1 MIDGRTGVTL
11 CRLFPLDKAQNSDS
25 RRRALEPLPHRD
37 VATDEPLASG
47 IAPLLSSLMAEYAAT
62 GH

>member
-1 MIDGRTGVTL
+1 M
-11 CRLFPLDKAQNSDS
+11 
-25 RRRALEPLPHRD
+25 RALLVLTLTCLVAPSLAHADDELSLENVKAPTAN
-37 VATDEPLASG
+37 ATDEPLASG